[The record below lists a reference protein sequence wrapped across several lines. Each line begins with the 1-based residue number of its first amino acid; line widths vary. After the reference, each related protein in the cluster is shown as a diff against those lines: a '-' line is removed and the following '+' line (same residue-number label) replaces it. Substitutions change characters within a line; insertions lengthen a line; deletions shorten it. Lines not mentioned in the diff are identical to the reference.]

1 MKLILALF
9 ISLQIITNNT
19 FVEDIA
25 RIPVLV
31 EHYQHHQ
38 QEETPNIS
46 FAEFISMHYG
56 SDANESNDIH
66 HHSLPLKHTNDVGHI
81 HLLPVFTLPES
92 KLGFSIIPVEI
103 EHNTFHAQ
111 FIPNHNLDAIFQ
123 PPKSC

>member
-25 RIPVLV
+25 RIPVLI

-46 FAEFISMHYG
+46 FSEFISMHYG
-56 SDANESNDIH
+56 SDAGDSNDIH
-66 HHSLPLKHTNDVGHI
+66 HHSLPLKHT
-81 HLLPVFTLPES
+81 TM
-92 KLGFSIIPVEI
+92 LG
-103 EHNTFHAQ
+103 TF
-111 FIPNHNLDAIFQ
+111 I
-123 PPKSC
+123 